1 MFGNVGGVPMLKR
14 NIVTLVVVVVATSA
28 AASYLVFAP
37 PSGEGIEVVE
47 VTETA
52 PSFQPWMMNNPD
64 IKDTGEV
71 WLELINNAQNTIDIE
86 AYYLN
91 SASPPQTLDN
101 IYDAL
106 IDAAENREVKVKI
119 LTDGGQI
126 NREMVGELR
135 QYKNIDVL
143 PWHGGGVLHS
153 KYMIVD
159 GEIVSV
165 GSTNLSPPAMDTR
178 GNSNREINLTLR
190 DEKIAETYTYIF
202 ETGWTETG
210 GESTGAEYCWE
221 ENWLIPVADG
231 TGSPQVIDS
240 IEAFKKLFD
249 WTENEVYVYEYAYA
263 GAPHELENAIFSALE
278 RGVKV
283 EVLVDKYSEANWSGS
298 LRELARHGASVSVID
313 YPYAVHPKLIISDDD
328 WAYVGSSNIHPTWML
343 DGREVG
349 VLVNSK
355 EIVAVLLEIFIT
367 DWWHSRYFQP

>member
-1 MFGNVGGVPMLKR
+1 MLGIVSMLR
-14 NIVTLVVVVVATSA
+14 SNILALVIVVVVASA
-28 AASYLVFAP
+28 AAGYLVFAP
-37 PSGEGIEVVE
+37 PSGKEIEVVE

-52 PSFQPWMMNNPD
+52 PSFQPWMMNNPE

-106 IDAAENREVKVKI
+106 INAAENRDVRIRI
-119 LTDGGQI
+119 LTDGGEI
-126 NREMVGELR
+126 GRERVSELR
-135 QYKNIDVL
+135 QYKNIEVL

-159 GEIVSV
+159 VEVVSV
-165 GSTNLSPPAMDTR
+165 GSTNLSPPAMDIR

-190 DEKIAETYTYIF
+190 DEEIAETYTYIF
-202 ETGWTETG
+202 ETGWTEAG

-231 TGSPQVIDS
+231 TGSPQVISS

-249 WTENEVYVYEYAYA
+249 WAESEVYVYEYVYA
-263 GAPHELENAIFSALE
+263 GAPYELEDAIFGALE

-283 EVLVDKYSEANWSGS
+283 EVLVDEHSEANWSGA
-298 LRELARHGASVSVID
+298 LNELARHEASVSVID

-343 DGREVG
+343 EGREVC
-349 VLVNSK
+349 VLVNS
-355 EIVAVLLEIFIT
+355 EEMVAVLLEIFVT
-367 DWWHSRYFQP
+367 DWMHSRYFQP

>member
-1 MFGNVGGVPMLKR
+1 MLKR
-14 NIVTLVVVVVATSA
+14 NIVALVVVVVVTSA
-28 AASYLVFAP
+28 AASYLAFSP
-37 PSGEGIEVVE
+37 PSGEGVEVVE

-52 PSFQPWMMNNPD
+52 PSFHGWMTNNPD

-91 SASPPQTLDN
+91 SVSPPMTLDN

-106 IDAAENREVKVKI
+106 INAAENREVKVRI
-119 LTDGGQI
+119 LTDGSQI
-126 NREMVGELR
+126 DREMVGELR
-135 QYKNIDVL
+135 QYKNINVL

-159 GEIVSV
+159 EVVSV

-178 GNSNREINLTLR
+178 GNGNREINLTLR
-190 DEKIAETYTYIF
+190 DEEIAETYTYIF
-202 ETGWTETG
+202 ETGWTRAG
-210 GESTGAEYCWE
+210 GESTGAEYRWE

-231 TGSPQVIDS
+231 TGSPQVISS

-249 WTENEVYVYEYAYA
+249 WAESEVYVYEYVYA
-263 GAPHELENAIFSALE
+263 GAPHELKNAIFGALE

-283 EVLVDKYSEANWSGS
+283 EVLVDKHSEAYWLGA
-298 LRELARHGASVSVID
+298 LRELARNGASVSVID
-313 YPYAVHPKLIISDDD
+313 HPRAAHPKLIISDDD
-328 WAYVGSSNIHPTWML
+328 WAYIGSSNIHPTWML
-343 DGREVG
+343 EGREVG

-355 EIVAVLLEIFIT
+355 EMVAVLLEIFVT
-367 DWWHSRYFQP
+367 DWMYSRYLQP